1 MSPDGI
7 FLVLA
12 LIVLFAFSVEAAAG
26 FGSTVLALALGVHL
40 YPIPRLLPL
49 IVPLNLVLE
58 LYLVTRHG
66 AHVDRPLLW
75 RRIVPLMG
83 AGVAVGFALFSV
95 ASTQL
100 LRTVF
105 GVFVVVVAVHGLVS
119 ALAARASS
127 LEALPAW
134 ASVSGLVGAGVTH
147 GLFATGGPLLVYV
160 LSRSPLDKGEFR
172 STLAAVWLIFNLVLT
187 VMYAMSGRIDGDTVT
202 ALLFL
207 LPVVCAG
214 IMLGEWVH
222 DRLDERRFRLAVLG
236 LLMLAGASVVW

>member
-1 MSPDGI
+1 MTADGM
-7 FLVLA
+7 FVLLA
-12 LIVLFAFSVEAAAG
+12 LIVLFAFTVEAAAG
-26 FGSTVLALALGVHL
+26 FGSTVLTLALGVHL

-66 AHVDRPLLW
+66 GHVDRSLLW
-75 RRIVPLMG
+75 RQIVPLMG
-83 AGVAVGFALFSV
+83 IGVAVGFALFSV

-105 GVFVVVVAVHGLVS
+105 GIFVVIVAVHGLVS
-119 ALAARASS
+119 VLAARAPSIG
-127 LEALPAW
+127 ALPVW
-134 ASVSGLVGAGVTH
+134 ASVSGLLGAGVTH

-187 VMYAMSGRIDGDTVT
+187 VVYAASRRIDGDTQG
-202 ALLFL
+202 ALLVL
-207 LPVVCAG
+207 LPVVCGG

-222 DRLDERRFRLAVLG
+222 ARLDERRFRMAVLA
-236 LLMLAGASVVW
+236 LLVVAGASVVW